1 MHNLLIIS
9 SFNQHESMQCTSD
22 WLPSHIE
29 TRYRSKYIIRTVVIN
44 IVAVYIAYRITMAF
58 FLEEQ
63 DMLKR
68 GAQGGMP
75 AMDPLDAEF

>member
-1 MHNLLIIS
+1 MNLCNALLTDYLLTWK
-9 SFNQHESMQCTSD
+9 CC
-22 WLPSHIE
+22 
-29 TRYRSKYIIRTVVIN
+29 YRSKYIIRTVVIN

-68 GAQGGMP
+68 GIQGGMP